1 MKHSKAAWLAWA
13 LCALGVALALAE
25 LIYSIRAPVTADVGE
40 SLFGTLISIVFGLVG
55 ALIVSRQPRQIIGW
69 LVLIVGSSFAVG
81 SLVSQWAQTLPAAVE
96 LTPVTLLV
104 LSIGAWSWWLLL
116 APLLLIS
123 LLFPTGRLLSPRW
136 RWAVALLALSFVFFV
151 LSITFP
157 LTITLPNAT
166 TPLPN
171 PAGFLPDAVAQ
182 ALYAGFQWS
191 LPVAALASAAA
202 MFVRYRRSGTVERQ
216 QIKWVAYA
224 ITLFIVV
231 FMLQFVLETDTSGGF
246 LNAVTGLVF
255 VAGILSI
262 PLSIGIAILR
272 YRLWDIDLL
281 IRRTL
286 VYALLTGLLALAY
299 FGSVLVLENI
309 FSALTGQQQS
319 TLVTVLSTLV
329 IAALFVLLRARVQA
343 VIDRRLY
350 RRKYDAA
357 RTLAAFGA
365 SLRDETNLDQ
375 LNAHLTHVVDETM
388 QPASVSLWFSPA
400 HERAVPPTTPP

>member
-1 MKHSKAAWLAWA
+1 MRHSKAAWLAWA

-25 LIYSIRAPVTADVGE
+25 LIYSIRAPGTADVGE

-123 LLFPTGRLLSPRW
+123 LLFPTGQLLSPRW
-136 RWAVALLALSFVFFV
+136 RWVVALLALSFVFFV

-202 MFVRYRRSGTVERQ
+202 MFVRYRRSGTVQRH

-224 ITLFIVV
+224 ITLFIAG
-231 FMLQFVLETDTSGGF
+231 FILQFVLETDTSGGF
-246 LNAVTGLVF
+246 LNAVIGLVF

-299 FGSVLVLENI
+299 FSSVLVLQNI
-309 FSALTGQQQS
+309 FGALTGQSQS

-329 IAALFVLLRARVQA
+329 IAALFVPLRHRVQA

-357 RTLAAFGA
+357 RTLAAF
-365 SLRDETNLDQ
+365 SSQLRDETNLE
-375 LNAHLTHVVDETM
+375 HLSVHLLDVVNQTM
-388 QPASVSLWFSPA
+388 QPENVNLWLAPGGTRRESA
-400 HERAVPPTTPP
+400 HD